1 MRVTGTSVDLNL
13 CVALAA
19 LLEERNVTR
28 AGERLTMSQ
37 PAMSAAL
44 ARLRGHF
51 GDELLHRSGRG
62 YELTEL
68 GAQLL
73 PAVREALAAAEVVL
87 GHRTDFDPATSTR
100 HFTVALSDYAVTVL
114 AEPLLAALAA
124 EAPRV
129 VVDLEPLPPAG
140 SDLLNHLARCDLMVG
155 PLGYGLPGR
164 RTVVFRDHFVG
175 IVAAGHPR
183 LRDGRLTL
191 ADLNEMSHAA
201 LGSGGMDGTPADRL
215 LTELGV
221 RRNVEVTVQALL
233 PLPVVVAG
241 TDLVA
246 FVPRRLAELCRER
259 LGLVIAEVPFPPP
272 ELVEAA
278 HWHPARAGDPA
289 LTWLRD
295 LIVNLEEPHASRP
308 R

>member
-1 MRVTGTSVDLNL
+1 MRLTGTSVDLNL
-13 CVALAA
+13 AVALAA

-28 AGERLTMSQ
+28 AGERVNMSQ

-51 GDELLHRSGRG
+51 GDELLHRTGRG
-62 YELTEL
+62 YDLTPL
-68 GAQLL
+68 GAELL
-73 PAVREALAAAEVVL
+73 PAVRQALAAAEVAL
-87 GHRTDFDPATSTR
+87 GHRTDFDPATSSR

-114 AEPLLAALAA
+114 AEPLLGALAA
-124 EAPRV
+124 VAPRV

-140 SDLLNHLARCDLMVG
+140 SDLPSHLARCDLMVG

-164 RTVVFRDHFVG
+164 RTVVFRDHFVC

-191 ADLNEMSHAA
+191 ADLGEMSHAA

-221 RRNVEVTVQALL
+221 RRHVEVTVQALL
-233 PLPVVVAG
+233 PLPVAVAG
-241 TDLVA
+241 TDLCA
-246 FVPRRLAELCRER
+246 FVPHRLAQRCRDQ
-259 LGLVIAEVPFPPP
+259 LGLAIAEVPFPPP
-272 ELVEAA
+272 ELIEAA
-278 HWHPARAGDPA
+278 HWHPARADDPA

-295 LIVNLEEPHASRP
+295 LIVSLRGTDARRSR
-308 R
+308 